1 MIRIGWFIPLTVA
14 LMLPACG
21 SAHHDYDD
29 PVEWD
34 GDSDESTDEPA
45 FLEGLLEASP
55 AGSSDETYSETDPS
69 ESPGIIRHGDS
80 TTPRAADS
88 WYSLDPGIP
97 ADGGNPQPWS
107 MDNATR

>member
-34 GDSDESTDEPA
+34 GDSDESTVEWTVNGSV
-45 FLEGLLEASP
+45 EGT
-55 AGSSDETYSETDPS
+55 GSILART
-69 ESPGIIRHGDS
+69 
-80 TTPRAADS
+80 
-88 WYSLDPGIP
+88 
-97 ADGGNPQPWS
+97 
-107 MDNATR
+107 